1 MTEVSFVK
9 WEVCNCQ
16 GERRNLIFF
25 TLFFF
30 FEGVFV
36 AGLGELLA
44 VDINTFI
51 NAKVFFLFAL

>member
-1 MTEVSFVK
+1 M
-9 WEVCNCQ
+9 CNCQ